1 MKHLTPNADDRL
13 TVIAAGAI
21 DPIQR
26 QALYSINRLGDA
38 VAEPQPDGSVLT
50 RRPVATV
57 THIDFAHLN
66 EESLLAILE
75 DRLADRAAGEF
86 GNKRID
92 SALRHVRKTLDI
104 VRADAR
110 KPMRRRSQVAPGVA
124 VTDADGDDAAPSA
137 AAAPAAIPGMVID
150 PNGVA

>member
-1 MKHLTPNADDRL
+1 MKHLHPNADDRL
-13 TVIAAGAI
+13 TVIASGAI

-26 QALYSINRLGDA
+26 QTLYSINRLGDA

-66 EESLLAILE
+66 EEALLAIVE

-86 GNKRID
+86 GTKRID
-92 SALRHVRKTLDI
+92 SALRHARKALEI

-110 KPMRRRSQVAPGVA
+110 NPMRRRSQVAPGVA
-124 VTDADGDDAAPSA
+124 VVDADDDAAPSA
-137 AAAPAAIPGMVID
+137 AVAPPAIPGMVID
-150 PNGVA
+150 ENGVA